1 MEENIL
7 NPKNEK
13 KPDPEIA
20 KAQKEEQYEQ
30 DVLKN
35 EDFKRYLTTLQKFC
49 QDKYKFDLK
58 TAAIKGLVTNYDG
71 NFLLKGIDKI
81 SADKLDDKVNN
92 NGLQTMSI
100 KSAKLDYRKL
110 YNSLI
115 DKKIVFTSLETKK
128 PLVYE
133 YNDDTASLDV
143 FDLNKKK
150 RKDNI
155 YDKEPLKWYKV
166 GIALIYSIYALIKKI
181 IHKLFIEKKEVTKY
195 NNAIK
200 EATARYVEAEFK
212 NKDEEAQ
219 SLKNRLNKD
228 KPINKSDELNPD
240 QVIEKDSKKD
250 DIAIN
255 NLISNEAKENE
266 IIDDSK
272 ESNII
277 TNEDNKI
284 TNEDKLEEINTDIK
298 IEKNEDLKEN
308 DNSINNELN
317 SKEELEDSNNIINE
331 NSSNSNELEN
341 QEKTETKSDKF
352 SEEEIAQIE
361 AFFNKI
367 EKDPTKALDEKELEN
382 LDFLKEMSQNR
393 SDFKTLVNPTNL
405 ESLPNENL
413 ESINASLFAEAD
425 DLSMINDMDSKTIQ
439 ANNK

>member
-181 IHKLFIEKKEVTKY
+181 IYKLFIENKEVTKY

-219 SLKNRLNKD
+219 SLKNRLNKE
-228 KPINKSDELNPD
+228 KTINKADELNPD
-240 QVIEKDSKKD
+240 QVIEKESKKD
-250 DIAIN
+250 NVDLN

-277 TNEDNKI
+277 TNEDNKL
-284 TNEDKLEEINTDIK
+284 TNEKKIEEINTDIK
-298 IEKNEDLKEN
+298 TEKNEDLKEN
-308 DNSINNELN
+308 DNSINNESE
-317 SKEELEDSNNIINE
+317 SKEQLEDSNNIIN
-331 NSSNSNELEN
+331 NSSNSNNLE
-341 QEKTETKSDKF
+341 KPETKEDKF

-393 SDFKTLVNPTNL
+393 SDFKTLVNPTTL

-413 ESINASLFAEAD
+413 ESINASLFAEVD

>member
-143 FDLNKKK
+143 FDINKKK

-181 IHKLFIEKKEVTKY
+181 IYKLFIENKEVTKY

-219 SLKNRLNKD
+219 SLKNRLNKE
-228 KPINKSDELNPD
+228 KSINKAAELNPD
-240 QVIEKDSKKD
+240 QVIEKDIKKD
-250 DIAIN
+250 NVDLN

-277 TNEDNKI
+277 TNEENKI
-284 TNEDKLEEINTDIK
+284 TNEKKLEEINTDIK
-298 IEKNEDLKEN
+298 TEKNEDLKEN
-308 DNSINNELN
+308 DNSINNESE
-317 SKEELEDSNNIINE
+317 SKEQLEDSNNIIND
-331 NSSNSNELEN
+331 NSSNSNNFEN
-341 QEKTETKSDKF
+341 PETKEDKF

-393 SDFKTLVNPTNL
+393 SDFKTLVNPTTL

-413 ESINASLFAEAD
+413 ESINASLFAEVD